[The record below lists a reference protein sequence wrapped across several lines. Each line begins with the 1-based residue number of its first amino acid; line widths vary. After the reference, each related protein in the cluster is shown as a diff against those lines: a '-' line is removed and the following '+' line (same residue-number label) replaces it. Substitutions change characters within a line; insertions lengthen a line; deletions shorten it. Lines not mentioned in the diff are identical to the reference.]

1 MFFCSSSSSLSL
13 YFVWMCG
20 RLELEKR
27 GERVERE
34 ELEKKDPV

>member
-1 MFFCSSSSSLSL
+1 
-13 YFVWMCG
+13 MCG